1 MSNQF
6 QRVINHLNSIGISV
20 KLGGSSF
27 FVNHPTNP
35 TIIISNRLNKEK
47 NGLFILLHEA
57 GHSLQPKNNIG
68 VNAYK
73 NIDIDE
79 NPNKT
84 KEFNMLMFMN
94 EIDAWDRGEELAKE
108 LNLEINWKSFNK
120 IKKECLLT
128 YFSV

>member
-6 QRVINHLNSIGISV
+6 KKVTNYLNSIGVGV

-57 GHSLQPKNNIG
+57 GHSLQPKNNVG

-79 NPNKT
+79 TPKRT
-84 KEFNMLMFMN
+84 KEFNMLMFIN
-94 EIDAWDRGEELAKE
+94 EVDAWDKGEALAKK
-108 LNLEINWKSFNK
+108 LNLKIDWKAFNK

-128 YFSV
+128 YF